1 MMKNMIVSLLAG
13 MLLVTACG
21 DDDAVGAL
29 DTCEGIADATIAL
42 VQDVI
47 DEFEALTPSEATDVM
62 SGQMT
67 PAFEAIAARGTE
79 IGTAAE
85 TLACA
90 DLDAMVAERADQL
103 VADPANGF
111 TQLIKQ
117 GTMDGED
124 VLGRLFR

>member
-1 MMKNMIVSLLAG
+1 MKKTTALVMVG
-13 MLLVTACG
+13 MLLLGACG
-21 DDDAVGAL
+21 DDDAAGAL

-47 DEFEALTPSEATDVM
+47 DEFEALSPSEASDVM

-124 VLGRLFR
+124 VLSRLFR

>member
-1 MMKNMIVSLLAG
+1 MKKTVGLVLVG
-13 MLLVTACG
+13 MLLLAACG
-21 DDDAVGAL
+21 DDDEAAGAL
-29 DTCEGIADATIAL
+29 DTCEGIADATVAL

-62 SGQMT
+62 TGELT
-67 PAFEAIAARGTE
+67 PAFDAIATRGAE
-79 IGTAAE
+79 IGSAAE
-85 TLACA
+85 TLGCT
-90 DLDAMVAERADQL
+90 DLDAMVAERAEGL

-124 VLGRLFR
+124 VLARLFR

>member
-1 MMKNMIVSLLAG
+1 MKKTTALLMTG
-13 MLLVTACG
+13 MLLLTACG
-21 DDDAVGAL
+21 DDDAGAL
-29 DTCEGIADATIAL
+29 DTCEGVADATIAL

-47 DEFEALTPSEATDVM
+47 DEFEALTPSEASDVM

-67 PAFEAIAARGTE
+67 PAFEAIATRGTE